1 MGKRGRV
8 KKTVATVLTYMIVL
22 LFLSPFCIAIIYS
35 LKSDSEIAASPIALP
50 HKLHWENYV
59 EAIQKSNFFV
69 ALKNSFLIT
78 AIGTI
83 LLVLIC
89 SMAAYVISRNMKK
102 NKYYN
107 ILYYV
112 FQATIM
118 LPFQV
123 IMFPLYKMYFKLNLI
138 NTMPGIILVLVAFQ
152 MGFDIFLYVG
162 FIKTIPVELEEAAE
176 IDGCN
181 KYQTFFKII
190 FPLLKPM
197 TATVSV
203 ISALGLWNDFQ
214 VAQIFAQKDV
224 IKTLPLSQ
232 YYFLGQY
239 SVKINMAFAGAI
251 LTIIPMLIVFIFM
264 QKYIIKGVTSGAVKG

>member
-1 MGKRGRV
+1 
-8 KKTVATVLTYMIVL
+8 
-22 LFLSPFCIAIIYS
+22 
-35 LKSDSEIAASPIALP
+35 
-50 HKLHWENYV
+50 
-59 EAIQKSNFFV
+59 
-69 ALKNSFLIT
+69 
-78 AIGTI
+78 
-83 LLVLIC
+83 
-89 SMAAYVISRNMKK
+89 
-102 NKYYN
+102 
-107 ILYYV
+107 
-112 FQATIM
+112 
-118 LPFQV
+118 
-123 IMFPLYKMYFKLNLI
+123 
-138 NTMPGIILVLVAFQ
+138 MPGIILVLVAFQ

>member
-1 MGKRGRV
+1 M
-8 KKTVATVLTYMIVL
+8 
-22 LFLSPFCIAIIYS
+22 
-35 LKSDSEIAASPIALP
+35 
-50 HKLHWENYV
+50 
-59 EAIQKSNFFV
+59 
-69 ALKNSFLIT
+69 
-78 AIGTI
+78 
-83 LLVLIC
+83 
-89 SMAAYVISRNMKK
+89 
-102 NKYYN
+102 
-107 ILYYV
+107 
-112 FQATIM
+112 
-118 LPFQV
+118 
-123 IMFPLYKMYFKLNLI
+123 
-138 NTMPGIILVLVAFQ
+138 
-152 MGFDIFLYVG
+152 
-162 FIKTIPVELEEAAE
+162 ELEEAAE